1 MFTGIFRGISGLLR
15 AFGAIPKYG
24 LWRYLFA
31 SVGLAMAVFYFC
43 FRLIWRRSGYIGDL
57 IMSKYPW
64 ERGRA
69 VIDFASDWIVWM
81 VGVILFALAFKHIML
96 VLSAPLMS
104 MVSEKI
110 EKIKTGATAPS
121 FSFKDMVAS
130 LARGLRI
137 SVRNLWRE
145 LLFTGLILGLGL
157 IIGAIFPPLAVVTGV
172 LIFLVQAY
180 YAGFGNL
187 DFYMER
193 HFNLKETKNF
203 VRKNRGLAIANGSA
217 FLGLLMIP
225 VLGWFLGPFITAIGA
240 TLGAIESGGD

>member
-1 MFTGIFRGISGLLR
+1 MITGILQGISGLLR
-15 AFGAIPKYG
+15 AFVAIPKYG
-24 LWRYLFA
+24 LWRYLFGSIA
-31 SVGLAMAVFYFC
+31 LAMAVFYFC
-43 FRLIWRRSGYIGDL
+43 FRMIWRKSGYVGDL
-57 IMSKYPW
+57 ITSKYPW

-69 VIDFASDWIVWM
+69 VIDFASEWLVWGAA
-81 VGVILFALAFKHIML
+81 VVLFTLAFKYIML
-96 VLSAPLMS
+96 ILGAPIMS

-110 EKIKTGATAPS
+110 EKKKTGATPPP
-121 FSFKDMVAS
+121 FSMKDTFSS
-130 LARGLRI
+130 LGRGLRI

-157 IIGAIFPPLAVVTGV
+157 IIGAIFPPLAVITGV

-180 YAGFGNL
+180 YAGFGNM

-193 HFNLKETKNF
+193 HLNVSESTSF

-240 TLGAIESGGD
+240 SLAVHDQMEG